1 MARRTAALPQH
12 SAPVRRRCWPHRGPR
27 SGAPASRAIPS
38 LIAPN
43 PAFFAVTDIE
53 SRSYNWLLLGFG
65 ASQIFSTQCH
75 APLAAALARCQRCG
89 HRQLAQRQRAARRQC
104 AHPSVAFFFFNKK
117 HSLECSRGAP
127 NLLKLTTLHL
137 LTSYT
142 HAHPSIHV
150 TSITVTHTHVCNTVS
165 DIVPA
170 LTWHIT

>member
-1 MARRTAALPQH
+1 MLLSLPL
-12 SAPVRRRCWPHRGPR
+12 S
-27 SGAPASRAIPS
+27 
-38 LIAPN
+38 
-43 PAFFAVTDIE
+43 
-53 SRSYNWLLLGFG
+53 
-65 ASQIFSTQCH
+65 
-75 APLAAALARCQRCG
+75 LAANAAGIANLLNVSAL
-89 HRQLAQRQRAARRQC
+89 LDDNVLIRRW
-104 AHPSVAFFFFNKK
+104 HFFFNKK